1 MLSKFASFKWKIPL
15 ICIIIWFPATSI
27 HVYFD
32 DLRKKAIAN
41 AKEYNWDANNFNDT
55 LRFDMFEIRIS
66 KTKIPDFVSDILD
79 FWHQNIPLENN

>member
-55 LRFDMFEIRIS
+55 LRDLTCLKFEIRIS
-66 KTKIPDFVSDILD
+66 KTKIPDFVSD
-79 FWHQNIPLENN
+79 FWHRNIPLENN